1 MRGIEGLEHAGRV
14 DASSR
19 GQAGRSSTGLMLLL
33 AVALVALG
41 VLAWW
46 VVGGSG
52 PHASVDVPLD
62 APAPR
67 EDASAPIASDPS
79 GTSAARER
87 ESSAA
92 SRPAAASA
100 HEPAPPPRGALKLR
114 VLDAA
119 TREPVAGLAFLVL
132 ADRGREFVLARG
144 RTDAH
149 GSAEVRGLEA
159 QALCVR
165 TERAPP
171 HATAFAR
178 ASVLADRVVELEILA
193 GRGGALVGRV
203 VDDRKLPVAGAAL
216 HLSLPVASSAL
227 GKPVAQSGPDG
238 RFRIECVAGDA
249 ANTASSDG
257 ANAAVPVL
265 AVLGTQSAHAD
276 AIPRADADVDL
287 GDLVLAR
294 TARYSGRVVDP
305 DERPVAGALVSLN
318 EGRLYARKH
327 RPEDAQDE
335 LLRRAPADADFQLL
349 AGETLTDGGGR
360 FELEADGSGV
370 RVVVWSRAGALQP
383 FPLPRAEPGARKDD
397 LVLRLEPRTSVVLE
411 LVDAAGASAPVPAA
425 QISSHGSWAPWGVA
439 GVFGEGRVSILA
451 RAGGKPIAWD
461 SSGVRGSDGSWH
473 LELRTDAARIEEL
486 DLCASGYA
494 LVTEHPAQG
503 FQAPIVLRQV
513 LEALPAL
520 RVRLSSSERDAQL
533 LPEPGEELEL
543 HVCMADPLRH
553 ANAALGFCCGNG
565 CFWKGDWRGQTL
577 PLCIPVR
584 RKGAYFVHVRLRQQ
598 GEFRD
603 AVSFGPF
610 EPGAEEHEL
619 ALDAAALAES
629 VRVAG
634 RRAAP
639 IAAGEPVALL
649 DARIEDARTGKPIAR
664 ASLLLDE
671 IVAPPHQPRVQRID
685 ADEAGLIRRVRVLA
699 GRWSVRGIVRG
710 YARSVLAERDV
721 GQGQTLDLGTLQ
733 LEPLPAHGGRVLD
746 AAGAPVGDAWL
757 VLLDAEAKELDA
769 SRMSSCTSDGWFL
782 FYGDV
787 PAKSVLHV
795 ERPARVGGEPVEAQ
809 RFVMDAW
816 TDGKPREV
824 RLAPSRRIVL
834 LLNGTSPGEVPLPIS
849 ACPAP
854 DEPTGLC
861 DHRDALPAVH
871 VPLETAVP
879 IEPLP
884 GLQRCVLRLAPGR
897 YQLYGQNLL
906 HSLPVTELEVGAGTG
921 DVELTLGVQ

>member
-1 MRGIEGLEHAGRV
+1 MRPIEGLEHAERV

-33 AVALVALG
+33 AAALCALG

-46 VVGGSG
+46 VVGNSG
-52 PHASVDVPLD
+52 PHASLAVPLD
-62 APAPR
+62 APATR

-79 GTSAARER
+79 GAGAARER
-87 ESSAA
+87 ESSA
-92 SRPAAASA
+92 SGRPAAASA
-100 HEPAPPPRGALKLR
+100 HEPAPPPRGTLKLR
-114 VLDAA
+114 VLDA
-119 TREPVAGLAFLVL
+119 TSREPIAGLAFLVL

-149 GSAEVRGLEA
+149 GCAQVRELEA

-171 HATAFAR
+171 HAAAFAR
-178 ASVLADRVVELEILA
+178 TSVLADREQELEILA

-216 HLSLPVASSAL
+216 HLTPPVELSTL
-227 GKPVAQSGPDG
+227 GKPVAESGPDG
-238 RFRIECVAGDA
+238 RFRIECVASDALTAASDA
-249 ANTASSDG
+249 AS
-257 ANAAVPVL
+257 AAVPVL
-265 AVLGTQSAHAD
+265 AVLGLQSAHAE

-287 GDLVLAR
+287 GDLELAR
-294 TARYSGRVVDP
+294 AARYAGRVVDP
-305 DERPVAGALVSLN
+305 DDRPVAGALVSLH
-318 EGRLYARKH
+318 EGRLYARTH
-327 RPEDAQDE
+327 RPQDAQDE

-383 FPLPRAEPGARKDD
+383 FPLPRTEPGARRDD

-425 QISSHGSWAPWGVA
+425 QISSRGLWAPWGAA

-461 SSGVRGSDGSWH
+461 SSGVRGSDGAWRFD
-473 LELRTDAARIEEL
+473 LRTDAARIEEL
-486 DLCASGYA
+486 DLSASGYA
-494 LVTEHPAQG
+494 LLNEHPAQG
-503 FQAPIVLRQV
+503 FQAPIVLRRTLV
-513 LEALPAL
+513 PLPAL
-520 RVRLSSSERDAQL
+520 RVRLVSSDRDAHL
-533 LPEPGEELEL
+533 LPEPGEELQL

-565 CFWKGDWRGQTL
+565 CFWKGDWRGETL
-577 PLCIPVR
+577 PLCVPVR
-584 RKGAYFVHVRLRQQ
+584 RAGAYFVHVRVRQA

-603 AVSFGPF
+603 LVSFGPF

-619 ALDAAALAES
+619 ALDAASLAES
-629 VRVAG
+629 VRVSG
-634 RRAAP
+634 RRATPLAT
-639 IAAGEPVALL
+639 GEPVALL
-649 DARIEDARTGKPIAR
+649 DARLEDARTGKPIQR
-664 ASLLLDE
+664 ASLLLAE
-671 IVAPPHQPRVQRID
+671 IVAPPREPRVQRID
-685 ADEAGLIRRVRVLA
+685 ADEAGLIRRVSVRA
-699 GRWSVRGIVRG
+699 GRWSVRGIARG
-710 YARSVLAERDV
+710 YARSVLAERDI

-746 AAGAPVGDAWL
+746 ASGAPVGDAWL
-757 VLLDAEAKELDA
+757 ALLDAAATELDA
-769 SRMSSCTSDGWFL
+769 SRMSTCTSDGWFL

-787 PAKSVLHV
+787 PAKAVLHV
-795 ERPARVGGEPVEAQ
+795 ERPARAPGEPIEAQ
-809 RFVMDAW
+809 RFAIAAW
-816 TDGKPREV
+816 TDGKPRDV

-849 ACPAP
+849 VCPAP

-861 DHRDALPAVH
+861 DHRGALPAVH
-871 VPLETAVP
+871 VVLETSVP

-884 GLQRCVLRLAPGR
+884 GMQRCVLRLAPGR